1 MATHLTPR
9 EIQTRVRHGASPE
22 ELAQSSGMDLDKIMV
37 FALPVLA
44 EREHMVNRARAAVVR
59 RRYVPGHL
67 SLDAAIFENIDPL
80 AFDEA
85 IWDSRRGE
93 NNKWV
98 ISVSIKGD
106 EPVEF
111 IFDTESRY
119 VIADSPAASELI
131 GDSLDD
137 TASHLALADAVA
149 VLDDAGISN
158 PRSDSEEFLTA
169 PEPEVHPEG
178 VVSLKAVRDQRAMGE
193 LPLAELGFPNLVSGE
208 ATPVDSPADSA
219 VEGELAETDSKAVE
233 PPKRSKKRER
243 RRVPSWDEIM
253 FGEPDK

>member
-22 ELAQSSGMDLDKIMV
+22 ELSQSSGMDLEKIMV

-67 SLDAAIFENIDPL
+67 SLDAAIFENVDPL

-85 IWDSRRGE
+85 IWDSRRVE

-98 ISVSIKGD
+98 ISVSINGA

-119 VIADSPAASELI
+119 VIADSPMASELI

-149 VLDDAGISN
+149 VLDDAGVAN
-158 PRSDSEEFLTA
+158 PRTDSEDFLTA

-193 LPLAELGFPNLVSGE
+193 FPLAELGFPNFVSGSGSE
-208 ATPVDSPADSA
+208 NENDSVPPTQSGSSA
-219 VEGELAETDSKAVE
+219 TDSSVVE
-233 PPKRSKKRER
+233 PPKKSKKRER

-253 FGEPDK
+253 FGEPEK

>member
-22 ELAQSSGMDLDKIMV
+22 ELSQSSGMDLEKIMV

-67 SLDAAIFENIDPL
+67 SLDAAIFENVDPL

-98 ISVSIKGD
+98 ISVSINGA

-119 VIADSPAASELI
+119 VIADSPMASELI

-149 VLDDAGISN
+149 VLDDAGVAN
-158 PRSDSEEFLTA
+158 PRTDSEDFLTA

-193 LPLAELGFPNLVSGE
+193 LPLAELGFPNFVSGSGSE
-208 ATPVDSPADSA
+208 NENDSVRPTQSGSSA
-219 VEGELAETDSKAVE
+219 TDSSVVE
-233 PPKRSKKRER
+233 PPKKSKKRER

-253 FGEPDK
+253 FGEPEK